1 MKKIIIFITLVFF
14 YINNVNSQ
22 NFSLD
27 FTKEGE
33 SQKKLQYK
41 SYENLILS
49 VDDSINSLKEKG
61 YIDAS
66 VNRFVQIDSLN
77 YRCIPIVSNNTWLHS
92 FNFLKKPVF
101 TKFLF
106 L

>member
-27 FTKEGE
+27 FTKEGD
-33 SQKKLQYK
+33 SQKKLKYK

-49 VDDSINSLKEKG
+49 VGDSINSLKEKG
-61 YIDAS
+61 YIDAT
-66 VNRFVQIDSLN
+66 VQHL
-77 YRCIPIVSNNTWLHS
+77 
-92 FNFLKKPVF
+92 
-101 TKFLF
+101 
-106 L
+106 